1 MKLSPKALALSLGI
15 LNGLAL
21 FVLSLLA
28 VYQNFGTELVGLLVG
43 IAPYYEITL
52 GGSFVLLVE
61 GFIDGFIGG
70 LLFGWIY
77 NAFAPGSAT

>member
-15 LNGLAL
+15 LNGLGL
-21 FVLSLLA
+21 FILSLLA
-28 VYQNFGTELVGLLVG
+28 IYTGRGRDVMELFVGF
-43 IAPYYEITL
+43 APYYEVTL